1 VLFLV
6 DPATE
11 TLAPYAGRDA
21 AGADLDELSG
31 YSATVVHRVRASR
44 EPLVVTGT
52 DEGEAMGAR
61 SVVTFG
67 LRSILAAPLLLD
79 ERLLGVV
86 YLDSRVA
93 KGVFTVDDVDL
104 LAAVTHHIAVALETA
119 RAAQLEVAV
128 ATANRQR
135 DLAETLRAAMARFSK
150 VLDPATVL
158 RELLSFSLESPGGDH
173 GWVLLGAAGDESVT
187 VLDGPVLPMQP
198 ALRALLEAREP
209 RVGGGAW
216 TRLLHAADAA
226 SWLVMPL
233 ETRDGPA
240 GVLVLAAA
248 AAGAW
253 TDADLGVVAA
263 LASQAMVAYENAR
276 LFTQVNEM
284 ATTDSLT
291 GVANRRRFFE
301 LARQAFASPEPL
313 AALMIDIDHFKKIND
328 TYGHQVGDD
337 VISGVV
343 RRLVERT
350 SGIVGRYGGEE
361 FALLLPGVVAGADAV
376 GEALRAAVADRPIA
390 TRTGPVTVTISVGVA
405 VRRGIDETPDTLLG
419 RADAGLYAAKQGGRN
434 RVVAH
439 LA

>member
-1 VLFLV
+1 
-6 DPATE
+6 
-11 TLAPYAGRDA
+11 
-21 AGADLDELSG
+21 
-31 YSATVVHRVRASR
+31 
-44 EPLVVTGT
+44 
-52 DEGEAMGAR
+52 
-61 SVVTFG
+61 
-67 LRSILAAPLLLD
+67 
-79 ERLLGVV
+79 VV

-93 KGVFTVDDVDL
+93 AGVFTVDDVDL

-150 VLDPATVL
+150 VLDPSTVL
-158 RELLSFSLESPGGDH
+158 RELLSFSLSSPGGDH
-173 GWVLLGAAGDESVT
+173 GWVLLGAVGDSSVS
-187 VLDGPVLPMQP
+187 VVDGPTLPMTP
-198 ALRALLEAREP
+198 ALGSLLGIHSP
-209 RVGGGAW
+209 RLGGGSW
-216 TRLLHAADAA
+216 TRLLHPGDAG

-240 GVLVLAAA
+240 GVLVLAADT
-248 AAGAW
+248 AGAW

-263 LASQAMVAYENAR
+263 LGSQAMVAYENAR

-301 LARQAFASPEPL
+301 LARSAFSSSEPL
-313 AALMIDIDHFKKIND
+313 AALMIDIDYFKKIND
-328 TYGHQVGDD
+328 SYGHQVGDD
-337 VISGVV
+337 VIRGVV
-343 RRLVERT
+343 ERLVSRT

-361 FALLLPGVVAGADAV
+361 FALLLPGVSTSADAA
-376 GEALRAAVADRPIA
+376 GEALRAAVADEPIP
-390 TRTGPVTVTISVGVA
+390 TRSGPVTVTISVGVA
-405 VRRGIDETPDTLLG
+405 VRRGSEETPDTLLG

-439 LA
+439 QP